1 MNLKAALSCP
11 FSKSP
16 VLAQAKSWLL
26 DSENASARW
35 LGKYCVIAA
44 WLGLFLATVT
54 PPHGTSFSVCWFK
67 NCTGLP
73 CPGCGLTRSLS
84 CGLRGMFVES
94 WQYHPMGLLILTML
108 LAIAFASVLPPRLRE
123 RLSNYMESRAYA
135 FNLLYLAFVVAFLAF
150 GVGRALLNLIS
161 ILPGHV

>member
-1 MNLKAALSCP
+1 MSPGALSNFTLQKP
-11 FSKSP
+11 SLVALKN
-16 VLAQAKSWLL
+16 WLS
-26 DSENASARW
+26 DSRKASTRW

-44 WLGLFLATVT
+44 WLGLFLAIIT
-54 PPHGTSFSVCWFK
+54 PPHGTSFSICWFK

-73 CPGCGLTRSLS
+73 CPGCGLTRSFS
-84 CGLRGMFVES
+84 CALRGMFVES

-108 LAIAFASVLPPRLRE
+108 LAIAFASVLPARLRE

-150 GVGRALLNLIS
+150 GVSRAMLNLIS
-161 ILPGHV
+161 ILLGPV